1 LTRVRHIVLVGLPGV
16 GKTTAGAGV
25 AERLGRRFIDFDS
38 EIERREGMRV
48 ARIFAERGESYF
60 RGLERSLTAELV
72 NTEPAV
78 LAPGGGWIMNP
89 GVVALVRPIG
99 DIIYLRARP
108 ETVLG
113 RMGAL
118 RDDRPLLHGADPLA
132 ALTALLAEREASYAA
147 ADHVIDTD
155 LLDPQQVIDKIA
167 ELASASGG
175 G

>member
-1 LTRVRHIVLVGLPGV
+1 MPRHLILVGLPGV

-25 AERLGRRFIDFDS
+25 ARRLGRRFIDLDT
-38 EIERREGMRV
+38 EIERREGLRV
-48 ARIFAERGESYF
+48 AEIFATKGEAHF
-60 RGLERSLTAELV
+60 RTLERELTAELIR
-72 NTEPAV
+72 TAGAV

-89 GVVALVRPIG
+89 GVRALVRPLG
-99 DIIYLRARP
+99 DIIYLRAHP
-108 ETVLG
+108 ETVLC
-113 RMGAL
+113 RMGAN
-118 RDDRPLLHGADPLA
+118 RTDRPLLQGPDPLGV
-132 ALTALLAEREASYAA
+132 LGSLLAEREAAYSA

>member
-1 LTRVRHIVLVGLPGV
+1 MLVGLPGV
-16 GKTTAGAGV
+16 GKTTVGAGV
-25 AERLGRRFIDFDS
+25 AERLGRRFIDFDM
-38 EIERREGMRV
+38 EIERREGMAV
-48 ARIFAERGESYF
+48 SHIFGTRGEVYF
-60 RGLERSLTAELV
+60 RQLERSLTTELS

-78 LAPGGGWIMNP
+78 VAPGGGWITNP

-108 ETVLG
+108 ATVLR
-113 RMGAL
+113 RMGSL
-118 RDDRPLLHGADPLA
+118 RDQRPLLNGPDPLG
-132 ALTALLAEREASYAA
+132 ALTALLAEREAAYAA

-155 LLDPQQVIDKIA
+155 LLDPQQLIDKIA

>member
-1 LTRVRHIVLVGLPGV
+1 MTRHVILVGLPGV

-25 AERLGRRFIDFDS
+25 ATRLGRRFIDFDA

-48 ARIFAERGESYF
+48 AEIFAAKGESHF
-60 RGLERSLTAELV
+60 RELERDLTAELIR
-72 NTEPAV
+72 TDGAV

-89 GVVALVRPIG
+89 GVRALVQPLG

-108 ETVLG
+108 DTVLH
-113 RMGAL
+113 RMGAN
-118 RDDRPLLHGADPLA
+118 RSARPLLQGPDPLG
-132 ALTALLAEREASYAA
+132 ALSSLLAEREAAYSA